1 MKREPLVLLAA
12 VVVLVTA
19 AALAAVLFR
28 ARKVSLY
35 LAHLG
40 LRELMRDFDRICTA
54 HGVVYWA
61 DGGTLLGAVRDA
73 GIIAHD
79 DDIDVCVPAHH
90 VPALLAAVAGT
101 AVYHVRDTKFCLK
114 FERHDVP
121 EVWIDVF
128 PVARDGRRVAY
139 TNAHARDLWPNSFYL
154 ATELLP
160 LSRMPFDSCHVWAPR
175 DPAPYLERMYGD
187 WRVPVVYP
195 RH

>member
-1 MKREPLVLLAA
+1 
-12 VVVLVTA
+12 
-19 AALAAVLFR
+19 
-28 ARKVSLY
+28 
-35 LAHLG
+35 
-40 LRELMRDFDRICTA
+40 
-54 HGVVYWA
+54 
-61 DGGTLLGAVRDA
+61 
-73 GIIAHD
+73 
-79 DDIDVCVPAHH
+79 
-90 VPALLAAVAGT
+90 
-101 AVYHVRDTKFCLK
+101 
-114 FERHDVP
+114 
-121 EVWIDVF
+121 VWIDVF